1 MGGPMWPAD
10 PQTCKLIARCLANP
24 AHTSESIWPTWSQ
37 RDILGRSRP
46 DPMCSTCFKLL
57 RMKEI
62 SSEVGGLN
70 DYAGRSLVILPK

>member
-46 DPMCSTCFKLL
+46 DPMCSTVRLV
-57 RMKEI
+57 
-62 SSEVGGLN
+62 SSCGLN
-70 DYAGRSLVILPK
+70 ERNQLGSRWIE